1 MKGEI
6 CINIETSRS
15 CEFAEKEVFKL
26 KLRHLILVTNY
37 RFADPYAT
45 SWVQSITYMPASI
58 AFTKVKNSQFL
69 YAQLLMVWR
78 LVGTDRPRPSMRLPY
93 ERFFGNLGKFP
104 SPQPYSFI
112 PPSADCHA
120 TISACQ
126 PSVYKL
132 VTIIDLYR

>member
-1 MKGEI
+1 M
-6 CINIETSRS
+6 NIEASRS
-15 CEFAEKEVFKL
+15 CEFAEKEIFKL
-26 KLRHLILVTNY
+26 KLRHLILVRNY

-45 SWVQSITYMPASI
+45 RSVPIYNVHATLDSVHESQKSPISIRPI
-58 AFTKVKNSQFL
+58 ANGLATR
-69 YAQLLMVWR
+69 W
-78 LVGTDRPRPSMRLPY
+78 DRPRPSMRLPY
-93 ERFFGNLGKFP
+93 ERFFGNLGMHNFL
-104 SPQPYSFI
+104 SPQSYSFI